1 MKLQPGPVPPPV
13 KGFRFAGVHGG
24 LKNRGRRDFALIVAD
39 KPATC
44 AAAFTRNAAA
54 AAPVRVAREHVRGGQ
69 AQAVMINSGNAN
81 AGTGDKGLKFAEW
94 SCRELASRLSVDP
107 RLVVPCSTGVIGVQL
122 DRTPFARAIS
132 LGVDGLSKKAFSAAA
147 RAIMTSDAFP
157 KWSHRAV
164 RVGRGD
170 VCVAGMAKG
179 AGMICPHMAT
189 MLAFVMTDASLGVAA
204 AKSILSA
211 GVETTFNRISVD
223 GDTSTNDT
231 VILLASG
238 QAAGETIEDA
248 GSPGYEAVAG
258 AIHAVMNDLARFVV
272 TDGEGAE
279 HVVDVVVEGAS
290 DDAAADTIARA
301 ITGSVLFRCAVGG
314 ADPNWGR
321 IVCAIGNS
329 GVDCDV
335 DGIAIDVDDV
345 ALVRDGVLVSAE
357 AARMA
362 RKVMRR
368 EVYPL
373 RIRVGRGSGKATI
386 VTSDL
391 TAAYV
396 RFNSAYTS

>member
-1 MKLQPGPVPPPV
+1 
-13 KGFRFAGVHGG
+13 
-24 LKNRGRRDFALIVAD
+24 
-39 KPATC
+39 
-44 AAAFTRNAAA
+44 
-54 AAPVRVAREHVRGGQ
+54 
-69 AQAVMINSGNAN
+69 
-81 AGTGDKGLKFAEW
+81 
-94 SCRELASRLSVDP
+94 
-107 RLVVPCSTGVIGVQL
+107 
-122 DRTPFARAIS
+122 
-132 LGVDGLSKKAFSAAA
+132 
-147 RAIMTSDAFP
+147 
-157 KWSHRAV
+157 
-164 RVGRGD
+164 
-170 VCVAGMAKG
+170 
-179 AGMICPHMAT
+179 
-189 MLAFVMTDASLGVAA
+189 
-204 AKSILSA
+204 
-211 GVETTFNRISVD
+211 
-223 GDTSTNDT
+223 
-231 VILLASG
+231 
-238 QAAGETIEDA
+238 
-248 GSPGYEAVAG
+248 
-258 AIHAVMNDLARFVV
+258 MNDLARFVV